1 MWEALKRL
9 FGRYGFHRQPPV
21 YHHSGS
27 SVGPV
32 VSPNDVWWAEQW
44 CVRQH
49 SAQMAEGARNVANDL
64 EYRELMAVGALNM
77 APHAVKTRRL
87 AAIARERDALKDQ
100 LAKAIK
106 AKKARAPIYAAL
118 RALSIEELRV
128 ETGK

>member
-1 MWEALKRL
+1 MLAFIRRL
-9 FGRYGFHRQPPV
+9 FSRYGFHRQPPAC
-21 YHHSGS
+21 
-27 SVGPV
+27 PAN
-32 VSPNDVWWAEQW
+32 PDWADDAFFTA
-44 CVRQH
+44 H
-49 SAQMAEGARNVANDL
+49 KA
-64 EYRELMAVGALNM
+64 
-77 APHAVKTRRL
+77 KTERL